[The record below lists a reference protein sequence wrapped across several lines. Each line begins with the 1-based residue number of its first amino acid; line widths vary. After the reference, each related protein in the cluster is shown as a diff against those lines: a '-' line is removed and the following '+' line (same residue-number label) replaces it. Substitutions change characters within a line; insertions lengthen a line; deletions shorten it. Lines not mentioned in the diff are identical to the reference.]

1 MRVIKVYCAG
11 GCRGGSVE
19 NNIGGWGTVLESNGY
34 IKEVMGS
41 RLNTNILA
49 MRLTSVNNGL
59 TLIKKPELK
68 VVVYVQNDYIIRGA
82 NKIMHNFKSENWE
95 SIIKDD
101 SVENAM
107 LWRNLEFMLAN
118 ISKIVFSLASTK
130 NDISLMGRAEGL
142 VLKAIDEVDVMGF

>member
-1 MRVIKVYCAG
+1 VRVIKVYCAG

-34 IKEVMGS
+34 IKEIMGS

-107 LWRNLEFMLAN
+107 LWRNLEFMMAN

>member
-118 ISKIVFSLASTK
+118 ISKIVFSLAFTK

>member
-34 IKEVMGS
+34 IKEIMGS

-107 LWRNLEFMLAN
+107 LWRNLEFMMAN
-118 ISKIVFSLASTK
+118 ISKIVFSLASTE
-130 NDISLMGRAEGL
+130 NDISLMRRAEGL